1 MEAASARGRRRGGRR
16 QNRPPARGG
25 RTRCARGR
33 RRCGRSAAPPM
44 PAGGGIPGRP
54 AERRRRG
61 RRLGNRPD
69 DGDMAACGRAAAS
82 GNAMKSIAFQSTSI
96 ERVGRVEVVENAWQ
110 GSWRTLLNTSI
121 LGCEA
126 GCTGRCEGCGW
137 GSGEIRLGNR
147 CFEVGGGPLLCSG
160 RETEPVCVRGFS

>member
-1 MEAASARGRRRGGRR
+1 MRAGGADAEKRGAADARGQRDSRPAGETAAA
-16 QNRPPARGG
+16 RPPSRA
-25 RTRCARGR
+25 T
-33 RRCGRSAAPPM
+33 SQ
-44 PAGGGIPGRP
+44 
-54 AERRRRG
+54 
-61 RRLGNRPD
+61 PD
-69 DGDMAACGRAAAS
+69 DCDIAACGRATAS
-82 GNAMKSIAFQSTSI
+82 GNAIKSIAFQSTSI
-96 ERVGRVEVVENAWQ
+96 ERVGRVEAVENAWQ
-110 GSWRTLLNTSI
+110 GSWRTLLKTSI